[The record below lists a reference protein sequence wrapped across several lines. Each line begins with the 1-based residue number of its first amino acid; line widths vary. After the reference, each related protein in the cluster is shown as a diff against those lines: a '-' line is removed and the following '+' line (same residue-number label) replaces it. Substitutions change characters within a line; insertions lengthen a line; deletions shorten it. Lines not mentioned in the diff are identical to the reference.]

1 MKCGTPVIAASTSSM
16 PEIAGEGNALF
27 FNPAFA
33 QQLAEQMNQL
43 RSTELR
49 QQLSEKGKR
58 REEQF
63 SWKKTAEIILPLLTN
78 W

>member
-1 MKCGTPVIAASTSSM
+1 
-16 PEIAGEGNALF
+16 LF